1 MVHSN
6 DHEEADLKLVALVR
20 GYECGNNEKLLVRSP
35 SGDIDVI
42 VLFMLYSSGRHIFL
56 DIGHGDARKIID
68 ISCAISRLSRIHA
81 FSGNN
86 YISSFFQK
94 TKKKF
99 WKTWNSL
106 EYLDIFGNL
115 GKFEILQEDTL
126 KELESF
132 VCKLQGY

>member
-56 DIGHGDARKIID
+56 DVGHGDTRKIID
-68 ISCAISRLSRIHA
+68 ISCAILLKI
-81 FSGNN
+81 
-86 YISSFFQK
+86 
-94 TKKKF
+94 
-99 WKTWNSL
+99 
-106 EYLDIFGNL
+106 EY
-115 GKFEILQEDTL
+115 
-126 KELESF
+126 
-132 VCKLQGY
+132 QGYQEYMHFQVTIIFQVFSRKPRKNSGKHGILWNILIYLEI